1 MAKRRLAILRHA
13 EEITGN
19 VALTCRYYGISRQC
33 FYTWRRRYDA
43 HGLDGLRD
51 RSHRPHVSPNAT
63 RTEVVGKI
71 IYLRQHCHFGP
82 AKIAMYLKRYH
93 EVQISNSGVWRI
105 LNRLELNRLPASQ
118 RYKRH
123 DRRWKRYEKP
133 LPGHRV
139 QLDVKFIQPLP
150 GAPKGQEV
158 LPVHRDRRLHPA
170 AGPAHLPQTQPADG
184 HPVLSSP

>member
-1 MAKRRLAILRHA
+1 
-13 EEITGN
+13 
-19 VALTCRYYGISRQC
+19 
-33 FYTWRRRYDA
+33 
-43 HGLDGLRD
+43 
-51 RSHRPHVSPNAT
+51 
-63 RTEVVGKI
+63 
-71 IYLRQHCHFGP
+71 
-82 AKIAMYLKRYH
+82 MYLKRYH
-93 EVQISNSGVWRI
+93 EVQISSSGVWRI
-105 LNRLELNRLPASQ
+105 LKRLELNRLPASQ

-133 LPGHRV
+133 LSGHRV